1 MALTEYRLQ
10 DLARIS
16 GVSAR
21 NIRAYRERGLLDP
34 PRREGRSAF
43 YDAYHLAQLQT
54 INDLLA
60 RGFTSAHIAEFFET
74 MRSGRNL
81 TEVLGLQ
88 YAILRTGTES
98 DGAAGPRVDIDPRS
112 AAGQRL
118 IELGLAQRAGSGLE
132 FTSDVIGRAIARSPD
147 PVGYVEVVLQLV
159 DATHGSIEVMAAG
172 AITALKQAVAQS
184 YGSMRP
190 SAGNIDEMTRLVSD
204 FAGFT
209 RAVIADQVERAL
221 RRRLVTEISDFNASL
236 MASGQWQQREE
247 S

>member
-88 YAILRTGTES
+88 YAILRTDTES

-112 AAGQRL
+112 PAGQRL

-132 FTSDVIGRAIARSPD
+132 FTSEVIGRAIARSPD
-147 PVGYVEVVLQLV
+147 PVGYAEVVLQLV
-159 DATHGSIEVMAAG
+159 DVTHGSVEVVAAE
-172 AITALKQAVAQS
+172 AITALKRAVAQR

-209 RAVIADQVERAL
+209 RAAITDQVERAL

-236 MASGQWQQREE
+236 MASGQWQQRDE